1 MTAERTAG
9 ESMKTTFDGLK
20 EIMVRDYELSPDSLT
35 RETPLTD
42 IDIDS
47 LAVIELMFSL
57 EDEYDVIAED
67 SAGDFDT
74 LGDIADYI
82 DELIARRDAE
92 QDGGET
98 STRKAAA
105 RE

>member
-1 MTAERTAG
+1 
-9 ESMKTTFDGLK
+9 MKTTFDALK

-35 RETPLTD
+35 PETPLEE

-47 LAVIELMFSL
+47 LAVIELMFAL
-57 EDEYDVIAED
+57 EDEFDVIAED
-67 SAGDFDT
+67 AAAGDYTT

-82 DELIARRDAE
+82 DELIAERGSGSGDKTA
-92 QDGGET
+92 T
-98 STRKAAA
+98 TKAAA